1 MSLSEGRKSATPTTT
16 PPATT
21 SHRALERPK
30 SGADK
35 GLRRSVAFS
44 ERPESTAVND
54 EDARLIM
61 ESLYSSKGDSQQSF
75 AADHDHDHDHEAE
88 DVPLFN
94 HGSPRE
100 TGSSPRKPTSPT
112 SAEFEPDPSIA
123 DHARI
128 AAEYEHNAP
137 KSPTP
142 PPTNKVMTPLQFER
156 YREQELRRSDSIVS
170 KSEYSVDS
178 DYEDEEDETEKDRE
192 AERQRRKQEANLA
205 VYRQQMMKVTGQ
217 QMDQQTSTPSLRP
230 EMDSASSGTPNQT
243 IRTPNA
249 GTQPGSMKSTSD
261 GDEDEEIPLGIL
273 AAHGFPSKSR
283 PPTRL
288 SSRSISNLRPGSSA
302 GSAYGDPHHHEA
314 MGQAN
319 LPAFAKNLPRDP
331 YYGASLVN
339 PSNRESIALGGGA
352 AVHNNPPSSALP
364 PGGLV
369 GVIATEERARAIRR
383 GSSNTQA
390 MYEHGGGMIMPGAP
404 LPHPSSG
411 IPRPYSMAM
420 SSPGTPSP
428 QSQITATEQ
437 AQINLSQQ
445 MSQMMQ
451 MQMQWMQQMMQ
462 MQGGQ
467 LPPQPPPQ
475 MSMGGPIPTAANPN
489 IRPVSTV
496 STGPFNQG
504 IARPAG
510 DQRTFSMAQDP
521 NMSARLNGP
530 PMPYAA
536 SGAIRPGTP
545 VGPGSAPSIAPSER
559 SNVGAA
565 PRYRPMTAILPEHIP
580 IPKPWND
587 ENRRSSITSAKASVP
602 SATVRPVSSGSLT
615 AATKPRTMPVPVDD
629 DDDDDEGW
637 AEMMKK
643 RENKKSNWKTKQE
656 TNSSSDIG
664 DLASIV
670 H

>member
-1 MSLSEGRKSATPTTT
+1 MSLNEGRKSVTPITT

-21 SHRALERPK
+21 SHRALERPRA
-30 SGADK
+30 GADK
-35 GLRRSVAFS
+35 GLRRSVVFS
-44 ERPESTAVND
+44 EKPESTAVKD

-61 ESLYSSKGDSQQSF
+61 ESLYSSKSNSQQLF
-75 AADHDHDHDHEAE
+75 AADNDHDHEAEE

-94 HGSPRE
+94 HASPRE
-100 TGSSPRKPTSPT
+100 TGSPSRQPTSPM

-128 AAEYEHNAP
+128 TAEYEH
-137 KSPTP
+137 SVPTSP
-142 PPTNKVMTPLQFER
+142 PPTNKVMTPSQFER
-156 YREQELRRSDSIVS
+156 YREQQELRRSDSIVS
-170 KSEYSVDS
+170 KSEDSVES
-178 DYEDEEDETEKDRE
+178 DYEDEEDETDKDRE

-217 QMDQQTSTPSLRP
+217 QMDQQASTPLLRP
-230 EMDSASSGTPNQT
+230 EMDRAGSSTPNRA
-243 IRTPNA
+243 IRSSNA
-249 GTQPGSMKSTSD
+249 GTQPGSLESTSD

-273 AAHGFPSKSR
+273 AAHGFPGKNR
-283 PPTRL
+283 PPARL
-288 SSRSISNLRPGSSA
+288 SFKSASNIQPGSAA
-302 GSAYGDPHHHEA
+302 GSVYGDHHLHHEA
-314 MGQAN
+314 VSQAN
-319 LPAFAKNLPRDP
+319 LPAFAKDLPRDP

-339 PSNRESIALGGGA
+339 PSNREPMALGGGA
-352 AVHNNPPSSALP
+352 SVHNNPPPSALP

-383 GSSNTQA
+383 GSPNTQA
-390 MYEHGGGMIMPGAP
+390 MYEHGGGMMMPGAP

-420 SSPGTPSP
+420 PSPGTPSP
-428 QSQITATEQ
+428 QPQVTAAEQ

-462 MQGGQ
+462 VQGGQGSPQ
-467 LPPQPPPQ
+467 LPPQMP
-475 MSMGGPIPTAANPN
+475 MGGPFPMAANPN
-489 IRPVSTV
+489 TRPVSTP
-496 STGPFNQG
+496 SMGPLHYG
-504 IARPAG
+504 PAS
-510 DQRTFSMAQDP
+510 DQRTFSMTQDP

-530 PMPYAA
+530 PMPYVA
-536 SGAIRPGTP
+536 SDGIRPGTP
-545 VGPGSAPSIAPSER
+545 GGQNYTPSITPSVR

-565 PRYRPMTAILPEHIP
+565 HRYRPTTAMPPEHIP
-580 IPKPWND
+580 IPKPWNNED
-587 ENRRSSITSAKASVP
+587 RPSSVSSAKASMP
-602 SATVRPVSSGSLT
+602 SVTVRPVSRGSLRT
-615 AATKPRTMPVPVDD
+615 AAKPRTMPVPVDD

-643 RENKKSNWKTKQE
+643 RESKKSNWKMKRE
-656 TNSSSDIG
+656 TDSPSDLG
-664 DLASIV
+664 DLVNAV